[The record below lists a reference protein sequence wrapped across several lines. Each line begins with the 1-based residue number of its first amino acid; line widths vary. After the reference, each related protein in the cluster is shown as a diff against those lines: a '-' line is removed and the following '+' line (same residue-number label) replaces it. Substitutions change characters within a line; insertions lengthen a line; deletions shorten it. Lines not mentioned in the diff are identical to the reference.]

1 MDFDESV
8 KYISEYP
15 RFKKIPSLD
24 GMKALLSE
32 LGNPQNKLK
41 TINVA
46 GTNGKGSTV
55 TMLSSVLSTAGYKV
69 GRYISPYVL
78 EFRERMMISGK
89 MIGRKRLAKI
99 MSTVKEKAELLFEH
113 EIRLNAFEITT
124 AAAFLWFAEEACDI
138 VVLEAGIGGR
148 FDATNTVPEPIL
160 QIITTVGL
168 DHTAQLGDT
177 IAEITAEKCG
187 IMREGCTLLT
197 CPNQNSEAKAVMIN
211 KCAEL
216 NATFVMGSAG
226 KGKIISQT
234 AEGTELLVGKTELFI
249 PFGGEHQINNAL
261 TVVSAVD
268 ILREK
273 GFTVSDEQLIE
284 GIAAAKFPARFEVCS
299 KAPLV
304 ILDGAHNPNAAL
316 ALAQGVKNLLPPKRT
331 LMCGMM
337 ADKDCKGVMDI
348 LAPLFSRIIT
358 VPVQSPRA
366 ISEKELAAL
375 ASKHCHCVTAAS
387 NAADALAETLDK
399 LCADEAL
406 VVAGSLYLASELRPT
421 LMRFKGK
428 SEEKSNI

>member
-1 MDFDESV
+1 M
-8 KYISEYP
+8 
-15 RFKKIPSLD
+15 R
-24 GMKALLSE
+24 ALLAE

-41 TINVA
+41 TVNVA

-55 TMLSSVLSTAGYKV
+55 TMLSSVLSTADYRV

-78 EFRERMMISGK
+78 EFRERMMINGK

-99 MSTVKEKAELLFEH
+99 LSTVREKAELLFEH
-113 EIRLNAFEITT
+113 GTQLNAFEITT
-124 AAAFLWFAEEACDI
+124 AAAFVWFAEEECDI

-148 FDATNTVPEPIL
+148 FDATNTIPEPIL

-168 DHTAQLGDT
+168 DHTAQLGST

-187 IMREGCTLLT
+187 IMRKGCTLLT
-197 CPNQNSEAKAVMIN
+197 CPNQNREAKAVMIN

-216 NATFVMGSAG
+216 GATFVMGSAG
-226 KGKIISQT
+226 KGRVVSRT

-249 PFGGEHQINNAL
+249 PMGGEHQINNAL
-261 TVVSAVD
+261 TVVSAAD

-273 GFTVSDEQLIE
+273 GFAISDEQLIE

-304 ILDGAHNPNAAL
+304 ILDGAHNPNAAA

-331 LMCGMM
+331 LICGMM
-337 ADKDCKGVMDI
+337 ADKDCKGVMGI
-348 LAPLFSRIIT
+348 LAPLFDRVIT

-366 ISEKELAAL
+366 IFADELAAF
-375 ASKHCHCVTAAS
+375 AKEHCGNVTAAA
-387 NAADALAETLDK
+387 NAAEALGEVLDE
-399 LCADEAL
+399 LCPDEAL
-406 VVAGSLYLASELRPT
+406 VVAGSLYLASELRPA

-428 SEEKSNI
+428 NEKE